1 MARQFFSVLAV
12 GTPNDVLHSIRLKVR
27 ALGCGHIV
35 PVVYFEKKARG
46 GQFYV
51 FLGVEGSASG
61 KAPDEVNVL
70 CERVRYQKGVT
81 SGGFVGQLL
90 GPCSFEQI
98 RSSLDPQEFD
108 TSGSDRIPYC
118 SRWVHDPGDLIDLL
132 DVGGAATPDSDRTAR
147 FDHLLTWLSS
157 VGEGR
162 WETFLRAC
170 QTLGVADD
178 SSSARSVFRRLS
190 LLGHIEASTD
200 AREWIIC
207 PPVFVRPPNR
217 PTRCFWCGQR
227 TDKWLGRL
235 REVSTVLPEDQ
246 PGSLAPSRVTI
257 EASDSFRAAIA
268 ADSEA
273 SRFEWHEQPLSDV
286 LAAHLPDL
294 DGWQQS
300 LQPIVGLTNPRTV
313 QRWEEQAYVD
323 DTSFYIRDGR
333 YHGQPGLYCITRG
346 EGRHQS
352 QLMFYFDE
360 EGQRLLRGDWYGLR
374 FLALRRA
381 GHRCEALWQGQ
392 NGNGSMLV
400 LRASERWP
408 MIYERTLVL
417 ASGLLPEHSSGS
429 NLLRYRDIPLSTAQ
443 VLAGKLGVE
452 LEVHSDA

>member
-1 MARQFFSVLAV
+1 MARQFFSVQAV

-98 RSSLDPQEFD
+98 RNSLDPQEFD
-108 TSGSDRIPYC
+108 TSGSDRIPYRP
-118 SRWVHDPGDLIDLL
+118 RWVQDPGDLIDLL
-132 DVGGAATPDSDRTAR
+132 DVGGAATADPERTAR

-178 SSSARSVFRRLS
+178 ATAARSVFRRLS
-190 LLGHIEASTD
+190 LLGHVEASVD

-217 PTRCFWCGQR
+217 PTHCFWCGQR
-227 TDKWLGRL
+227 TDRWLGRL
-235 REVSTVLPEDQ
+235 REVSAILPDHQ

-257 EASDSFRAAIA
+257 EISESVRNAID
-268 ADSEA
+268 ADQEA
-273 SRFEWHEQPLSDV
+273 PRFEWQEQPLCEL

-313 QRWEEQAYVD
+313 ERWEGQAYVQY
-323 DTSFYIRDGR
+323 TSFYIRDGR
-333 YHGQPGLYCITRG
+333 CHGEPGLYRVTRG
-346 EGRHQS
+346 EGRCQS
-352 QLMFYFDE
+352 QLIFYFDQKS
-360 EGQRLLRGDWYGLR
+360 QRLLRGDWYGLR
-374 FLALRRA
+374 FLALREA
-381 GHRCEALWQGQ
+381 GHRCQALWQRQ
-392 NGNGSMLV
+392 NGDGGTLV

-417 ASGLLPEHSSGS
+417 ASGLLPEHSPGS
-429 NLLRYRDIPLSTAQ
+429 DQLRYRDVPLSTAQ
-443 VLAGKLGVE
+443 TLAGKLGVE
-452 LEVHSDA
+452 LQAISDA

>member
-1 MARQFFSVLAV
+1 MARQFFSIQAV
-12 GTPNDVLHSIRLKVR
+12 GTPNDVLHSIQSKVR

-35 PVVYFEKKARG
+35 PVVYFEKRARG

-51 FLGVEGSASG
+51 FLGVEKNPGG
-61 KAPDEVNVL
+61 EVPEEVNTL
-70 CERVRYQKGVT
+70 CERVRYVKGVT

-98 RSSLDPQEFD
+98 RSSLDRQEFD

-118 SRWVHDPGDLIDLL
+118 SRWVYDPGDLIDLL
-132 DVGGAATPDSDRTAR
+132 EVGGTEIPDADRTAR

-157 VGEGR
+157 AGEGR

-178 SSSARSVFRRLS
+178 SSSARSVLRRFS
-190 LLGHIEASTD
+190 LLGHVETSAD
-200 AREWIIC
+200 AREWMIC
-207 PPVFVRPPNR
+207 PPVFVRSPNC
-217 PTRCFWCGQR
+217 PTCCFWCGQR
-227 TDKWLGRL
+227 TDQWLGRL
-235 REVSTVLPEDQ
+235 REFSAILPEHQ

-257 EASDSFRAAIA
+257 EVSDPVRTAIA
-268 ADSEA
+268 GDSEA
-273 SRFEWHEQPLSDV
+273 SRFEWQEQPLSDV

-313 QRWEEQAYVD
+313 ERWEGQAYVE
-323 DTSFYIRDGR
+323 DTSFYIRDSR
-333 YHGQPGLYCITRG
+333 YHGQSGLYRVTRG

-360 EGQRLLRGDWYGLR
+360 IGQRLLRGDWYGLR

-408 MIYERTLVL
+408 IIYERALVL
-417 ASGLLPEHSSGS
+417 SSGLLPEQPSGS
-429 NLLRYRDIPLSTAQ
+429 SLLRYRDIPLATAQ
-443 VLAGKLGVE
+443 ALAGKLEVE
-452 LEVHSDA
+452 LEVHTDA